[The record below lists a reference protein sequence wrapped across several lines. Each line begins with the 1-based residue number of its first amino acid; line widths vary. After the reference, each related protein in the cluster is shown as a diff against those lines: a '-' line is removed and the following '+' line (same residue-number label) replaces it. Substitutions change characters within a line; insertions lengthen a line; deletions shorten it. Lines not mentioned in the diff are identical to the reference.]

1 MNNEQK
7 RALKALERAFSR
19 CFSAGVAIRGQSANL
34 VAWSDAI
41 YTDVEPGGD
50 MSDGVLVDSMTVN
63 HGGCF
68 VDSGADDELYGRLTE
83 FGRAILATEGSAE

>member
-7 RALKALERAFSR
+7 RAIKALERAFSR
-19 CFSAGVAIRGQSANL
+19 CLLAGVAIRGQSANL
-34 VAWSDAI
+34 VAWSDLI

-50 MSDGVLVDSMTVN
+50 MSDGVLVDSVTVN

-68 VDSGADDELYGRLTE
+68 VDSGADDQLYGRLTE
-83 FGRAILATEGSAE
+83 FGRATLGEDQE